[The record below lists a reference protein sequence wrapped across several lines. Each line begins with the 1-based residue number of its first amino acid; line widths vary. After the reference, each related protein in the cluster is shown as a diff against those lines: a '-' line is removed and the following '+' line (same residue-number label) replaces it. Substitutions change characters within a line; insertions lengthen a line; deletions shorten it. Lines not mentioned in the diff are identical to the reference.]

1 MPLFYANVIEKE
13 LNGKKTVFPY
23 LAVVEEFKRSNQK
36 REIGFQI
43 FMCVEGYSDYTGKGH
58 LAKMLS
64 RSAKASVFK
73 SKYKLSTI
81 VQMRDSNNFLNYNI
95 GWSNG
100 YYYLKNVLLKKEKSE
115 YNYFFFSLSPSI
127 TKKYSDNLQ
136 VQRLSL
142 YGNLRVEQAK
152 GNTLFKKVHPI
163 SYLKHLYMNG
173 LATEPN
179 KEIDS
184 FIKDYLTESL
194 TIENI
199 ENNQVCLRKGNEIR
213 YILLDSSINNDKKL
227 IKFDVDG
234 VISRKVE
241 VID

>member
-13 LNGKKTVFPY
+13 LNGKKVVFPY

-36 REIGFQI
+36 KEIGFQI
-43 FMCVEGYSDYTGKGH
+43 FMCIEGYSDNTGKGH

-64 RSAKASVFK
+64 RSAKASTFK
-73 SKYKLSTI
+73 SKFRLNNI

-95 GWSNG
+95 GWSNR
-100 YYYLKNVLLKKEKSE
+100 YHYLKNVMLKKEKSD
-115 YNYFFFSLSPSI
+115 YNYFFFSFSPSI

-142 YGNLRVEQAK
+142 YGNLKVEQAR
-152 GNTLFKKVHPI
+152 GNTLFRKVHPI

-173 LATEPN
+173 LETEPN
-179 KEIDS
+179 KEIDN
-184 FIKDYLTESL
+184 FIKDYLTKSL
-194 TIENI
+194 TIESI
-199 ENNQVCLRKGNEIR
+199 ENNQVCLRKGSEIR
-213 YILLDSSINNDKKL
+213 YILLDSSINSDKKL

-234 VISRKVE
+234 VINREVE
-241 VID
+241 DID